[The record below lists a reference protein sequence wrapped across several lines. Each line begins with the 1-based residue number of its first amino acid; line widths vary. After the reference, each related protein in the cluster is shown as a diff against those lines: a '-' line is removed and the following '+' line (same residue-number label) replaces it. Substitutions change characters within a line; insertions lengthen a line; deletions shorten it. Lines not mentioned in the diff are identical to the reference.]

1 MAIESIKDVL
11 AVFARKAIS
20 FQRSEQV
27 AGEWINTNVDLD
39 AVEASVLPKDEN
51 DQTPSVFY
59 NMWIQSH
66 ASNEEMDQVKTYL
79 SAKNLEILDS
89 AKSIYTHTDK
99 NGVDSAYR
107 FMIVGSD
114 S

>member
-1 MAIESIKDVL
+1 MAIESVKDVL
-11 AVFARKAIS
+11 AKFARSAIS

-27 AGEWINTNVDLD
+27 DSEWINTNVALN

-51 DQTPSVFY
+51 DQTPSIFY

-66 ASNEEMDQVKTYL
+66 ASDEEMDQVKTYL
-79 SAKNLEILDS
+79 SAKNLEVLES